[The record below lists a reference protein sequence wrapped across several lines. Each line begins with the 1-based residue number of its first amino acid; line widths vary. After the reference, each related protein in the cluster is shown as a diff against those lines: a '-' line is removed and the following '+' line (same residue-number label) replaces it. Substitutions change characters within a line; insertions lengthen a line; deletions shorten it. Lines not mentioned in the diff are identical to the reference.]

1 MTKSRMNLVLS
12 CCTGLALCLALVA
25 CDDPSQSI
33 TSPTVTSAKVKPPP
47 PRPSEMNI
55 YSMAITLEDRT
66 GDAVLSD
73 GAGPYVDGEG
83 AIVYLADL
91 EPQQDQVAVKSGPG
105 IDSRSGRIRIA
116 PAGLDEQCENFQ
128 LRVNSSNEF
137 LDLPVGNS
145 MLGTGTVLCRLR
157 GGGKK
162 DFYQIEIE
170 ECIAVSRVAD
180 DTWRVVSDAGCVGRL
195 DGFKKT
201 IGYYEVPFAFE
212 AVLK

>member
-12 CCTGLALCLALVA
+12 CCAGLVLCFTLVA
-25 CDDPSQSI
+25 CDDPGSSI
-33 TSPTVTSAKVKPPP
+33 TAPTVSSAKVKPPR

-73 GAGPYVDGEG
+73 GAGTYVDGEG

-91 EPQQDQVAVKSGPG
+91 EPQQDQIAVKSGPG
-105 IDSRSGRIRIA
+105 IDSRDGQIRIA

-128 LRVNSSNEF
+128 VRVNSSNEF

-170 ECIAVSRVAD
+170 ECIAVSRIAED
-180 DTWRVVSDAGCVGRL
+180 AWHVVSNAGCVGRL
-195 DGFKKT
+195 DHFKET